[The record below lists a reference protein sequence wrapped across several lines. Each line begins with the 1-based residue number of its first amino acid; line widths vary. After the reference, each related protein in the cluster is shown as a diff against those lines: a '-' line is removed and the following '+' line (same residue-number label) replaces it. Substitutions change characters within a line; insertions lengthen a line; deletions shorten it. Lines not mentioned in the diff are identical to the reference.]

1 MQLLQMFISR
11 TQEFETSES
20 VISKLRYQR
29 FTNSERG
36 ILLKYS
42 DTMSVQYKRRQRR
55 KFEHQ

>member
-29 FTNSERG
+29 LTNSERG

>member
-29 FTNSERG
+29 LTNSERG
-36 ILLKYS
+36 ILLKYN